1 MASVVGEH
9 GKKLNEVKQGVRQT
23 HCVEFNQQP
32 EPGQESRRQTAY
44 MGGFRTAQKGL
55 SPQRENIRTWGVKG
69 ATKDPTAGAVSLYHY
84 YSTQA
89 HVRRTLTF
97 QEAIQ
102 VSC

>member
-1 MASVVGEH
+1 MASVVGKH

-55 SPQRENIRTWGVKG
+55 SPQRENIRTWESRVQPR
-69 ATKDPTAGAVSLYHY
+69 TQRLVLCL
-84 YSTQA
+84 STITIP
-89 HVRRTLTF
+89 HRLMS
-97 QEAIQ
+97 EEH
-102 VSC
+102 